1 MEDYYR
7 VFEKSDNII
16 PTIRKWWVF
25 IVYRKPRVRRVVQ
38 FSLSDEEGKKTPF
51 AI

>member
-1 MEDYYR
+1 MKKKYLYKGSPYYMAAF
-7 VFEKSDNII
+7 V
-16 PTIRKWWVF
+16 
-25 IVYRKPRVRRVVQ
+25 VYRKPRVRRVVQ